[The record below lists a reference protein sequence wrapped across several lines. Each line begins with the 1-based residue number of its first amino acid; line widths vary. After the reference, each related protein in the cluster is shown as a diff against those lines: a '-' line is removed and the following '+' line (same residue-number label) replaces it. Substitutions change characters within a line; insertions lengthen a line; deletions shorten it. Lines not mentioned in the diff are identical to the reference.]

1 MKTLRFLVHQE
12 VDVEVKDNKD
22 ILEAELELQKD
33 YPGFFVGFLEE
44 VKNENKRIKRNC

>member
-12 VDVEVKDNKD
+12 VDVEVKDDKD
-22 ILEAELELQKD
+22 ILEVEAELENE

-44 VKNENKRIKRNC
+44 VEE

>member
-12 VDVEVKDNKD
+12 VDVEVKDDVD
-22 ILEAELELQKD
+22 ILEVEAKLERE

-44 VKNENKRIKRNC
+44 VEE